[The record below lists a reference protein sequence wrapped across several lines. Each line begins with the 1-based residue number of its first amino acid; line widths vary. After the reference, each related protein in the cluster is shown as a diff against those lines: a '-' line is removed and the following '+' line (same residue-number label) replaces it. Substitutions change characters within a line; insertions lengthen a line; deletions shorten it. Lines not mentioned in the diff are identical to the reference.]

1 MINDIIIGL
10 INLFNNLINST
21 ALITNLNEI
30 LSYLTQIE
38 QHSATLQSY
47 LSGAYFFVGKPLV
60 LYVIGF
66 SGVVFIVNI
75 TGAIIMIVGQ
85 FIP

>member
-38 QHSATLQSY
+38 LHSATLQSY
-47 LSGAYFFVGKPLV
+47 LSGAYFFVGKSLV
-60 LYVIGF
+60 IYVIGF